1 MIKHKIL
8 GLAIISV
15 LLPVLMIAS
24 IAIIQKKGLSKTV
37 GEELDAIGKENL
49 SQIAADI
56 YGLCKT
62 ANEMIDEK
70 VKSDLNVAR
79 QIMNLYGKT
88 KFNSNTVEWQAI
100 NQYTK
105 RSTAIKLPKMT
116 IGNIWLG
123 QNRDISV
130 TTPIVDE
137 VRNLVGGTCTIF
149 QRMNDQG
156 DMLRVATNVEKLDH
170 TRAIGTYIPA
180 VNPDGKPNPVVSAV
194 LRGETFNGR
203 AYVVNAWYIT
213 AYEPIR
219 DSGGKIIGILYVGVK
234 QESVESLRK
243 SIMNAKVGKTGYVA
257 VIGAKGDL
265 KGRYIISKNGER
277 DGENIWEAKDKDGNF
292 FVQSMV
298 NKALALKAGEVS
310 YIKYPWKNVGE
321 SEAKMKIS
329 AIAYYEPWDWV
340 IVPGCYEEDFSEAK
354 IQIESGLTN
363 LIVWVLIGGLIVLS
377 IGLFIAFYVSG
388 NISKPLEKIVKVS
401 DKLAAGDI
409 NQTIDYH
416 SHDEIGKVADSFRK
430 MIEAQKMKAE
440 IAEQIAKGNMDVEI
454 SVASD
459 DDILGNAMIAMK
471 DSVNAVITEI
481 RTVVDLIVQG
491 KLDIRGDADK
501 FGGEFGEIVKG
512 VNKLL
517 EAVTTPLKVTA
528 IYIDR
533 MSKGDVAKKI
543 TVVDDESTNIFKGDY
558 AKIKDNVNRCIGVLN
573 DLVAEVA
580 MLVQSAL
587 EGNLNIRGDAG
598 KFQGDYAKIIQG
610 INATLDAIVDPIN
623 EVAEVMGATADKD
636 LSKRVTGDYKGQIAE
651 FKDDV
656 NNAVDNLDEALK
668 QVAGAVDQISS
679 ASNQIS
685 SGSQNLAEGA
695 NEQASSLEEV
705 SSSLE
710 EMSSMTQQNA
720 DNANQARNMTKDTR
734 QSAENGNRAME
745 KMKDAIDKIK
755 TSSDE
760 TAKIVKTID
769 EIAFQTNL
777 LALNAAVEAARA
789 GDAGKGFAVVAEE
802 VRNLAQRSADAAK
815 DTAEMIAE
823 SVKNAEGGVK
833 ITNEVAAALTE
844 VVDSI
849 GKVND
854 LVGEIA
860 AASKEQADGI
870 EQVNTAVA
878 QMNTV
883 TQQNAANSEESA
895 SASEELNGQ
904 TEELNALV
912 SEFKLSNNGNNS
924 RKQISAKSVSP
935 SQTQKSK
942 TIKADKT
949 KGNGKPNKKAVKKIA
964 KPELV
969 IPLDDDELRDF

>member
-340 IVPGCYEEDFSEAK
+340 IVPGCYEEDFNEAK

-363 LIVWVLIGGLIVLS
+363 LIVWVLIGGLIALS

-401 DKLAAGDI
+401 DKLAVGDI

-416 SHDEIGKVADSFRK
+416 SQDETGQLADSFRK

-440 IAEQIAKGNMDVEI
+440 IAEQIAKGNMGVEI

-459 DDILGNAMIAMK
+459 KDVLGDAMVMIKNSLKILQEELGSTTDAQKAGEIDRRCHLGNLQGTY
-471 DSVNAVITEI
+471 S
-481 RTVVDLIVQG
+481 DLAQ
-491 KLDIRGDADK
+491 
-501 FGGEFGEIVKG
+501 G
-512 VNKLL
+512 VNETLDAISNPVLESISILEEYAGGNLSKEMRELPGKQIVLTNGLNTVRNNLL
-517 EAVTTPLKVTA
+517 ALVSET
-528 IYIDR
+528 
-533 MSKGDVAKKI
+533 
-543 TVVDDESTNIFKGDY
+543 
-558 AKIKDNVNRCIGVLN
+558 GV
-573 DLVAEVA
+573 
-580 MLVQSAL
+580 LVQSAL

-912 SEFKLSNNGNNS
+912 SEFKLSTDGS
-924 RKQISAKSVSP
+924 TKKKLISAKS
-935 SQTQKSK
+935 
-942 TIKADKT
+942 TISNDVKKVKKP
-949 KGNGKPNKKAVKKIA
+949 KGNNKPKKAAKLVA
-964 KPELV
+964 KPEAV